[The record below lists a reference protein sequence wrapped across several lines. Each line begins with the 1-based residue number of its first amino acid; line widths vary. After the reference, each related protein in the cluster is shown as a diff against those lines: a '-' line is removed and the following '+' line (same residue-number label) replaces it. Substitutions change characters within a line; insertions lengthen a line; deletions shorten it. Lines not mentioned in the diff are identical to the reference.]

1 MESVT
6 QYFIDNLPAVVVVT
20 VVAIVG
26 LVFLVWWASKIWFQ
40 MKKASD
46 EHSAILAKHDEKLD
60 AMISMQSKVESL
72 PCTQHSQLLE
82 QQAETARSIEK
93 MLANMESKIESKP
106 CIQHSQ
112 MLEQQAETMR
122 AIERTL
128 SKLESKVESQ
138 PCTQHSQI
146 LERQEE
152 TIKSIEKTLSKLE
165 SKMDSMPCAAHSEL
179 IARNADKSEETSR
192 VISRIE
198 GQMTMLL
205 SILIKPRQSEEEIP
219 LTLEDSAFTAKC
231 SPRKLNANGMKV
243 AEIFKCFEFL
253 EANKEWLISE
263 VEKFVPKTALDVE
276 TTCRSVLS
284 LISWD
289 DRFNQ
294 LKHDVYHSPYIEI
307 TNSEGISKPKDITLG
322 DVLLVISIPL
332 RDAYLERHP
341 EIIY

>member
-82 QQAETARSIEK
+82 QQAET
-93 MLANMESKIESKP
+93 
-106 CIQHSQ
+106 
-112 MLEQQAETMR
+112 
-122 AIERTL
+122 
-128 SKLESKVESQ
+128 
-138 PCTQHSQI
+138 
-146 LERQEE
+146 
-152 TIKSIEKTLSKLE
+152 IKSIEKTLSKLE

-179 IARNADKSEETSR
+179 ITRNADRSEETSR
-192 VISRIE
+192 VMSRIE

-219 LTLEDSAFTAKC
+219 LALEDSAFTAKC